1 MGFCQHCEQFFPTS
15 NNGLLNQWKA
25 HVLHRCNNGLLKIIF
40 KLEAKQFFETDRD
53 YKVVNTIPQLTG
65 LPLGA
70 TLVAVKGCDL
80 RKKDYDDFLKKTG
93 KYAMNSVL
101 EYTFQLK
108 DSKVDYVN
116 KTDIKVRQKR
126 FVDWSK
132 GL

>member
-1 MGFCQHCEQFFPTS
+1 MGFCQLCERFFPTS
-15 NNGLLNQWKA
+15 NAGQEQVWKA

-40 KLEAKQFFETDRD
+40 KLEAKEFFEIDRD

-70 TLVAVKGCDL
+70 TLVAIKGCDL

-93 KYAMNSVL
+93 KYAKNSVL

-108 DSKVDYVN
+108 DSKIDYVN
-116 KTDIKVRQKR
+116 KTDIKVREKK
-126 FVDWSK
+126 FVDWS
-132 GL
+132 